1 MDPYILL
8 LIGGGVLIL
17 LVAWLP
23 MVLRALPLS
32 LPMVCVAL
40 GVALFQVLPGS
51 EPLPWRFPQ
60 ATERLTEIIVIVA
73 LMGSGLKL
81 DRRLGWRSWSL
92 TWRLL
97 GISMPLSILGIALI
111 GHAWLGLGLAVAVL
125 LGAVLAPTDPVLASD
140 VQVGPPDSGVED
152 EVRFA
157 LTSEAGLND
166 GLAFPFVNLAIA
178 LVATLALGSGEGLAA
193 LAAEWLAVDV
203 AWKLLAGTL
212 VGWASGAALGW
223 LTFRLP
229 GWSRIARTGD
239 GFVALGATLVAYGLA
254 EAAHGYGFVA
264 VFVAALALR
273 DAERR
278 HAFHERLHDFAE
290 QTERLLMM
298 ALLVLFGGALAGGLL
313 DALTGAGALEALGFV
328 FLVRPAAGLA
338 GLRGAPHP
346 LRERAAIAF
355 FGIRGLGSFYYLAY
369 AANRVPLPEA
379 EVLWALVGFTVLVSI
394 MLHGMTVTPAMRWL
408 DRRRAQDAAD
418 RDG

>member
-1 MDPYILL
+1 MDSYILV

-23 MVLRALPLS
+23 MALKELPLS
-32 LPMVCVAL
+32 LPMICVAL
-40 GVALFQVLPGS
+40 GFGLFHALGGEQ
-51 EPLPWRFPQ
+51 PLPLRFPKV
-60 ATERLTEIIVIVA
+60 TERLTEMVVIVA

-81 DRRLGWRSWSL
+81 DRRLGWRSWNM

-97 GISMPLSILGIALI
+97 AISMPLSILGIAWI
-111 GHAWLGLGLAVAVL
+111 GHAWLGLGMATALL

-140 VQVGPPDSGVED
+140 VQVGPPDTGVED

-166 GLAFPFVNLAIA
+166 GLAFPFVNLALA
-178 LVATLALGSGEGLAA
+178 ASLHTLAEPGFPSWA
-193 LAAEWLAVDV
+193 LEWVAVDV
-203 AWKLLAGTL
+203 VWKLLAGGL
-212 VGWASGAALGW
+212 VGWATGYALGW
-223 LTFRLP
+223 LMFHLP
-229 GWSRIARTGD
+229 NRTQLSRTGD
-239 GFVALGATLVAYGLA
+239 GFVALGVTLLAYGLA

-278 HAFHERLHDFAE
+278 HAFHERMHDFAE

-298 ALLVLFGGALAGGLL
+298 VLLMLFGGALASGLL
-313 DALTGAGALEALGFV
+313 DALTPEGAMASLAFLFV
-328 FLVRPAAGLA
+328 VRPVAGLI
-338 GLRGAPHP
+338 GLASAPHP

-369 AANRVPLPEA
+369 ATNRADLAEA
-379 EVLWALVGFTVLVSI
+379 EALWAVVGLTVLVSI
-394 MLHGMTVTPAMRWL
+394 LMHGMTVTPTMRWL
-408 DRRRAQDAAD
+408 DGRRSEVESMK
-418 RDG
+418 G

>member
-1 MDPYILL
+1 LDPYILL
-8 LIGGGVLIL
+8 LTGGGLLIL

-23 MVLRALPLS
+23 MALKALPLS
-32 LPMVCVAL
+32 LPMICVGLGFGLFQAL
-40 GVALFQVLPGS
+40 GGEQ
-51 EPLPWRFPQ
+51 PLPLRFPV
-60 ATERLTEIIVIVA
+60 AAERLTEIIVIVA

-97 GISMPLSILGIALI
+97 AISMPLSILGIAWI
-111 GHAWLGLGLAVAVL
+111 GHAWLGLGIAAALL

-140 VQVGPPDSGVED
+140 VQVGPPDTGVED

-166 GLAFPFVNLAIA
+166 GLAFPFVNLA
-178 LVATLALGSGEGLAA
+178 LALA
-193 LAAEWLAVDV
+193 LAMDMPPEPGVPRWMVEWLVVDV
-203 AWKLLAGTL
+203 AWKLLAGAL
-212 VGWASGAALGW
+212 IGWATGHALGW
-223 LTFRLP
+223 LMFHLP
-229 GWSRIARTGD
+229 NRAQLSRTGD
-239 GFVALGATLVAYGLA
+239 GFVALGATLLAYGLA

-278 HAFHERLHDFAE
+278 HAFHERMHDFAE

-298 ALLVLFGGALAGGLL
+298 VLLMLFGGALSGGLL
-313 DALTGAGALEALGFV
+313 DTLTLEGALAGLVFL
-328 FLVRPAAGLA
+328 FLVRPAAGMIGLA
-338 GLRGAPHP
+338 GAPHP

-369 AANRVPLPEA
+369 AVNRAELGEA
-379 EVLWALVGFTVLVSI
+379 EALWALVGFTVLVSI
-394 MLHGMTVTPAMRWL
+394 MMHGITVTPAMRWL
-408 DRRRAQDAAD
+408 DRRRGSPERA
-418 RDG
+418 